1 MLYES
6 GAKSA
11 KKEEKPKK
19 RRGAAAS
26 PFSNLTCGKL
36 LNGKPCGARL
46 VRMCYNNDVSGYKDD
61 RCAEAEGLDPKAYK
75 EHYND
80 SYPVWRC
87 SRNAMGVYAKEED
100 PLVQKKDG
108 ICPSGSSHDCDLEMS
123 FMDMISR

>member
-1 MLYES
+1 MRAEQNRQ
-6 GAKSA
+6 

-46 VRMCYNNDVSGYKDD
+46 VRMCYNNVVSGYKDD

-75 EHYND
+75 EHIITLIPCGD
-80 SYPVWRC
+80 APGMQRAST
-87 SRNAMGVYAKEED
+87 
-100 PLVQKKDG
+100 QKRR
-108 ICPSGSSHDCDLEMS
+108 IHW
-123 FMDMISR
+123 